1 MATFVLVH
9 GAFIGGWAFRRVAS
23 LLRAKGHD
31 VYTPTLTGIGER
43 IHLLQPAVNYSI
55 HVEDVVNLIQYEGLS
70 DVILVGH
77 SYAGLVV
84 TGVADRQPSRI
95 AKLVYLDSQIASNG
109 RNALGGSPGG
119 TSDKL
124 EQMSAAEGPKMLPPI
139 SLDAMGIVDA
149 VDRAWVEPLLC
160 ALPMACLEEFVTLEH
175 GDPKMPRHYIRC
187 TDREAMH
194 AFFGGDPLALFVE
207 KAKNE
212 GFQFHEIASG
222 HHPMITHPKE
232 LTAILESIASSARA

>member
-9 GAFIGGWAFRRVAS
+9 GAFIGGWAFRYVAS
-23 LLRAKGHD
+23 LLRTAGHQ
-31 VYTPTLTGIGER
+31 VFTPTLTGTAER
-43 IHLLQPAVNYSI
+43 IHLLQPTVNYST
-55 HVEDVVNLIQYEGLS
+55 HVEDIENVIKYEGLS
-70 DVILVGH
+70 EVILVGH

-84 TGVADRQPSRI
+84 TGVADRRPDQIS
-95 AKLVYLDSQIASNG
+95 KLVYLDSQIATHG

-124 EQMSAAEGPKMLPPI
+124 EQMSASAGPKMLPPI

-149 VDRAWVEPLLC
+149 ANRAWVEPLLC

-175 GDPKMPRHYIRC
+175 GDPRMPRHYIRC

-212 GFQFHEIASG
+212 GFHFHEIASG
-222 HHPMITHPKE
+222 HHPMITHPRE
-232 LTAILESIASSARA
+232 LVSILESIASSSRD

>member
-9 GAFIGGWAFRRVAS
+9 GAFIGGWAFRRVTS
-23 LLRAKGHD
+23 LLRANGHH
-31 VYTPTLTGIGER
+31 VFTPTLTGGGER
-43 IHLLQPAVNYSI
+43 LHLLQSTVNYST
-55 HVEDVVNLIQYEGLS
+55 HVEDVVNVIQYEGLS
-70 DVILVGH
+70 DVVLVGH
-77 SYAGLVV
+77 SYAGLVI
-84 TGVADRQPSRI
+84 TGVADRCAARI
-95 AKLVYLDSQIASNG
+95 SKLVYLDSQIATHG

-124 EQMSAAEGPKMLPPI
+124 EQMSAAAGPKMLPPI
-139 SLDAMGIVDA
+139 SLDAMGITDA
-149 VDRAWVEPLLC
+149 GDRAWVEPLLC
-160 ALPMACLEEFVTLEH
+160 ALPMACLEEFVMLAH
-175 GDPKMPRHYIRC
+175 GEPQMPRHYIRC

-212 GFQFHEIASG
+212 GFGFHEIASG

-232 LTAILESIASSARA
+232 LAAMLESIANSASQ